1 MGEGLLTSAPNLCI
15 FDSEQMCSSFEGA
28 EEFALAVEN
37 WLAFLFGLIHI
48 SLLQHKGRVGAFECV
63 QMFTILAVN
72 KSCFSIFLV

>member
-1 MGEGLLTSAPNLCI
+1 MCRICVYLKVNKCI
-15 FDSEQMCSSFEGA
+15 VVLRGA

-48 SLLQHKGRVGAFECV
+48 SLLQHRGRVGAFECV
-63 QMFTILAVN
+63 QMFTILVVN